1 MLGFA
6 LWMFMDT
13 NAHKVSVA
21 DLILVRISFT
31 IFAGWVTAATILG
44 AGIMLK
50 AIVSGTKVVENG
62 AWAEMSGE

>member
-13 NAHKVSVA
+13 NRHKVNVA

-50 AIVSGTKVVENG
+50 AIFVGTKVVDNG
-62 AWAEMSGE
+62 AWGEMDNE